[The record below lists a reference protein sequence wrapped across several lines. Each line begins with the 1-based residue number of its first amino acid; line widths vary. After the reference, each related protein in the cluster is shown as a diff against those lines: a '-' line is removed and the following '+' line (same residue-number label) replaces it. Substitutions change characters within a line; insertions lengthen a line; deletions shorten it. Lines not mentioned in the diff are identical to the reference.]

1 MFRCV
6 KCGRRYA
13 ADELSHSI
21 SYRGEYQG
29 RAAYEREP
37 CCPFCGGD
45 VECAFSEEPLPLDI
59 FDEIN
64 EIFNRQL
71 SEAQKAKS
79 AVKGVF

>member
-6 KCGRRYA
+6 KCGRKFA
-13 ADELSHSI
+13 ADELSHSV

-37 CCPFCGGD
+37 CCPFCGYD
-45 VECAFSEEPLPLDI
+45 VECVVTDEPMPLDI
-59 FDEIN
+59 FDELN

-71 SEAQKAKS
+71 SVLRANKT
-79 AVKGVF
+79 